1 MATLT
6 ARKSCWQVQV
16 RRHGFKPLSKHF
28 KTSVDARTWARTVEA
43 EMDRGVRVDR
53 SNAEKTTLSDILQRY
68 KKAVTAHKRGKKQE
82 ESRINVVSTH
92 PIVCQTR
99 ATLRVADFADYREDR
114 LQQVSGSTVNTFRP
128 MRGYLRSLSWSF
140 ISSTLNAAPHARRPS
155 KRGLCQITNIGLS
168 DN

>member
-1 MATLT
+1 
-6 ARKSCWQVQV
+6 
-16 RRHGFKPLSKHF
+16 
-28 KTSVDARTWARTVEA
+28 
-43 EMDRGVRVDR
+43 MDRGVRVDR

-114 LQQVSGSTVNTFRP
+114 LQQVSGSTVNTFHQ
-128 MRGYLRSLSWSF
+128 MRVYLRPLRWLF
-140 ISSTLNAAPHARRPS
+140 IRSALNTAPRARRPS